1 MQIKCIISDYLVIP
15 EYMDFTDKNGNT
27 QTIKLDNVSKN
38 DDGFTSV
45 SAEILGDIAD
55 DYYSD
60 IECLA
65 DNLQMLGNDFENGL
79 IWEKVIFMDDEG
91 TVTYSVVDGEIIID
105 TQMNRPQDEK
115 AKDASD
121 INAQEEQ
128 QADIT
133 SSASGLKEDDEY
145 VYKNEDI
152 IIINGQEYCSF
163 KRLEELSNS
172 LSPEDREILMKS
184 INKNRSVGRK
194 KQKSNDEIER

>member
-15 EYMDFTDKNGNT
+15 EYMDFTDKNGDT

-184 INKNRSVGRK
+184 INKNRSVERK
-194 KQKSNDEIER
+194 KRKSNDEIER

>member
-38 DDGFTSV
+38 DDGFTSM

-79 IWEKVIFMDDEG
+79 IWEKVIFLDDEG
-91 TVTYSVVDGEIIID
+91 TVTYSIVDGEIIID

-128 QADIT
+128 QTDIT
-133 SSASGLKEDDEY
+133 SSASDLKEDDEY

-184 INKNRSVGRK
+184 INKNRSVERK
-194 KQKSNDEIER
+194 KRKSNDEIER

>member
-79 IWEKVIFMDDEG
+79 IWEKVIFTDDEG

-121 INAQEEQ
+121 INTQEEQ

-184 INKNRSVGRK
+184 INNNRSVERK
-194 KQKSNDEIER
+194 KRKSNDEIER

>member
-1 MQIKCIISDYLVIP
+1 MQIKCIILDYLVIP

-27 QTIKLDNVSKN
+27 QTIKLDDVSKT
-38 DDGFTSV
+38 DDGFTSA
-45 SAEILGDIAD
+45 SAEILGDAAD

-79 IWEKVIFMDDEG
+79 IWEKVIFSDDEG
-91 TVTYSVVDGEIIID
+91 TVTYSIVDGEIIID
-105 TQMNRPQDEK
+105 VQMNRSQNEDT
-115 AKDASD
+115 KDMTD
-121 INAQEEQ
+121 INVQEEQ
-128 QADIT
+128 QTDIT
-133 SSASGLKEDDEY
+133 SSASRLKEDDEY

-163 KRLEELSNS
+163 KHLEELSNS

-184 INKNRSVGRK
+184 INKNRSVERK
-194 KQKSNDEIER
+194 KRKSNDEIER

>member
-38 DDGFTSV
+38 DDGFTSM

-79 IWEKVIFMDDEG
+79 IWEKVIFLDDEG
-91 TVTYSVVDGEIIID
+91 TVTYSIVDGEIIID

-128 QADIT
+128 QTDIT

-184 INKNRSVGRK
+184 INKNRSVERK
-194 KQKSNDEIER
+194 KRKSNNEIER

>member
-1 MQIKCIISDYLVIP
+1 
-15 EYMDFTDKNGNT
+15 MDFTDKNSDT
-27 QTIKLDNVSKN
+27 QTINLDNVSKN

-65 DNLQMLGNDFENGL
+65 DNLQMLGNDFDNGL
-79 IWEKVIFMDDEG
+79 IWEKVIFTDDEG

-121 INAQEEQ
+121 INTQEEQ

-133 SSASGLKEDDEY
+133 LSASGKKEYDE
-145 VYKNEDI
+145 
-152 IIINGQEYCSF
+152 
-163 KRLEELSNS
+163 
-172 LSPEDREILMKS
+172 
-184 INKNRSVGRK
+184 
-194 KQKSNDEIER
+194 

>member
-15 EYMDFTDKNGNT
+15 EYMDFTDKNGDT

-79 IWEKVIFMDDEG
+79 IWEKVIFTDDEG

-121 INAQEEQ
+121 INTQEEQ

>member
-91 TVTYSVVDGEIIID
+91 TVTYSIVDGEIIID

-128 QADIT
+128 QTDIT

-184 INKNRSVGRK
+184 INKNRSVERK
-194 KQKSNDEIER
+194 KRKSNDEIER

>member
-15 EYMDFTDKNGNT
+15 EYMDFTDKNGDT

-79 IWEKVIFMDDEG
+79 IWEKVIFTDDEG

-121 INAQEEQ
+121 INTQEEQ

-194 KQKSNDEIER
+194 KRKSNDEIER

>member
-121 INAQEEQ
+121 INTQEEQ

>member
-15 EYMDFTDKNGNT
+15 EYMDFTDKNGDT

-79 IWEKVIFMDDEG
+79 IWEKVIFTDDEG
-91 TVTYSVVDGEIIID
+91 TVIYSVVDGEIIID

-121 INAQEEQ
+121 INTQEEQ

-184 INKNRSVGRK
+184 INKNRSVERK
-194 KQKSNDEIER
+194 KRKSNDEIER

>member
-38 DDGFTSV
+38 DDGFTSM

-79 IWEKVIFMDDEG
+79 IWEKVIFLDDEG
-91 TVTYSVVDGEIIID
+91 TVTYSIEDGEIIID

-128 QADIT
+128 QTDIT

-184 INKNRSVGRK
+184 INKNRSVERK
-194 KQKSNDEIER
+194 KRKSNDEIER

>member
-15 EYMDFTDKNGNT
+15 EYMDFTDKNGDT

-79 IWEKVIFMDDEG
+79 IWEKVIFTDDEG
-91 TVTYSVVDGEIIID
+91 TVIYSVVDGEIIID

-121 INAQEEQ
+121 INTQEEQ

-184 INKNRSVGRK
+184 INKNRSVERK
-194 KQKSNDEIER
+194 KRESNDEIER

>member
-15 EYMDFTDKNGNT
+15 EYMDFTDKNGDT

-79 IWEKVIFMDDEG
+79 IWEKVIFTDDEG

-121 INAQEEQ
+121 INTQEEQ

-194 KQKSNDEIER
+194 KQKSSDEIER

>member
-15 EYMDFTDKNGNT
+15 EYMDFTDKNGDT
-27 QTIKLDNVSKN
+27 QTIKLDNVSKS

-121 INAQEEQ
+121 INTQEEQ

-194 KQKSNDEIER
+194 KRKSNDEIER

>member
-1 MQIKCIISDYLVIP
+1 MQIKCIIFDYLVIP
-15 EYMDFTDKNGNT
+15 EYMDFTDKNGNI
-27 QTIKLDNVSKN
+27 QTIKLDDVSKT

-65 DNLQMLGNDFENGL
+65 DNLQMLSNDFENGL
-79 IWEKVIFMDDEG
+79 IWEKVIFLDDEG
-91 TVTYSVVDGEIIID
+91 TVTYSIVDGEIIID
-105 TQMNRPQDEK
+105 TQMNRPQEEK

-121 INAQEEQ
+121 INTQEEQ

-184 INKNRSVGRK
+184 INKNRSVERK
-194 KQKSNDEIER
+194 KRKSNDEMER